1 MADKQ
6 PQAHAVKDGA
16 ELDRPIGLVGGTA
29 FVIGG
34 VIGMGIYAL
43 IAQVTAQ
50 VGPTLWLAFAIAML
64 ISIIGVIPLI
74 QISSALPRAGGG
86 YLYTSRLLNPLLGV
100 LASWWAILGV
110 VCTISFVSLGLA
122 GYIAAYLPWKIPIS
136 LLAILLPVLFLA
148 LYFFGLKIAIS
159 MQVILTAVLILAL
172 LVYGVKGASAGG
184 IRFTLSLPQGA
195 GGLIMASIL
204 CYSVCMGFQVIAEM
218 GEEMKNARKNIPLS
232 LLIGGAVILVVYILV
247 GTVFANLVPYDLES
261 IKAMSAPLK
270 ETGERFLSP
279 FWVSALSI
287 GALAAGLTSFNAGA
301 IAIPRELF
309 SQARDGIM
317 PSFIGHISK
326 KTKTPLNAVVLFFG
340 LVILLLIID
349 AFLGLGIDF
358 FGVMTAIGVLLM
370 TVLVSIAALHLPKKF
385 PEEYEKAYFKLP
397 RGVLKIV
404 AVISVI
410 SCGGFVALVLMELPV
425 TGILYAVFTFLLVV
439 FYYLRVAAIKK
450 RGIDWDEQ
458 IRHMPGS
465 DEV

>member
-1 MADKQ
+1 MARKKTETPDSLEG
-6 PQAHAVKDGA
+6 VK
-16 ELDRPIGLVGGTA
+16 LDRPIGLMGGTA

-50 VGPTLWLAFAIAML
+50 VGSTLWLAFAIAML

-100 LASWWAILGV
+100 LASWWVILGV

-136 LLAILLPVLFLA
+136 LLAILLPVLFLG
-148 LYFFGLKIAIS
+148 LYLFGLKIAIS
-159 MQVILTAVLILAL
+159 MQVILTAVLVLAL
-172 LVYGVKGASAGG
+172 LVYGVKGASVSGLS
-184 IRFTLSLPQGA
+184 FTLSLPQGA

-204 CYSVCMGFQVIAEM
+204 SYSVCMGFQVIAEM
-218 GEEMKNARKNIPLS
+218 GEEMKNAKKNIPLS
-232 LLIGGAVILVVYILV
+232 LMIGGVVVLVIYIIV
-247 GTVFANLVPYDLES
+247 GTVFANLVPYDVES
-261 IKAMSAPLK
+261 IKAMTAPLK

-279 FWVSALSI
+279 FWVSMLSI

-317 PSFIGHISK
+317 PSFIGKITK
-326 KTKTPLNAVVLFFG
+326 RTKTPLNAVVLFFG
-340 LVILLLIID
+340 LVIVLLIID

-370 TVLVSIAALHLPKKF
+370 TVLVSIASLYLPKKF
-385 PEEYEKAYFKLP
+385 PDEYHNAYFKLP
-397 RGVLKIV
+397 RGLLKIV
-404 AVISVI
+404 AIISVI
-410 SCGGFVALVLMELPV
+410 SCSGFIALVLSEVPV
-425 TGILYAVFTFLLVV
+425 AGILYILFTIILVV
-439 FYYLRVAAIKK
+439 FYYVRVASLKK
-450 RGIDWDEQ
+450 RGVDWDGQ
-458 IRHMPGS
+458 ISKMPGS
-465 DEV
+465 DED